1 MNIKRVGIDL
11 AKQVFQVHG
20 VDYQDK
26 VVLRKQLRRNQLL
39 SYFATLPP
47 CLIGMEACGGAHHW
61 ARELQKLGHTVKLI
75 APQFVKPYVKS
86 NKNDA
91 NDAEAICEAVG
102 RPTMR
107 FVSVKTIAQQD
118 LQAIHRIRSELVRQ
132 RTAKVNQIRGFL
144 AEYGLVV
151 GRQVATLRRA
161 LPELLEDAENGLSF
175 DFRAL
180 LEDLRQDLIR
190 LDERVSE
197 MDKKIHTLAHSMPAA
212 KLLQSIPGI
221 GPMIATAIV
230 CAVGDGKQFKRGRD
244 LAAWLGLTPRQQ
256 SSGGK
261 DRLLGIS
268 KRGDT
273 YLRTLLIQG
282 AKSVLKVVDKKTDPR
297 SLWLQNLCARKHK
310 NIAAVAL
317 ANKNA
322 RIAWALLS
330 NETSY
335 LPEGKPA

>member
-1 MNIKRVGIDL
+1 M
-11 AKQVFQVHG
+11 
-20 VDYQDK
+20 
-26 VVLRKQLRRNQLL
+26 
-39 SYFATLPP
+39 
-47 CLIGMEACGGAHHW
+47 
-61 ARELQKLGHTVKLI
+61 
-75 APQFVKPYVKS
+75 
-86 NKNDA
+86 
-91 NDAEAICEAVG
+91 
-102 RPTMR
+102 
-107 FVSVKTIAQQD
+107 
-118 LQAIHRIRSELVRQ
+118 
-132 RTAKVNQIRGFL
+132 
-144 AEYGLVV
+144 
-151 GRQVATLRRA
+151 ATLRRA
-161 LPELLEDAENGLSF
+161 LPELLENAEKGFSF

-180 LEDLRQDLIR
+180 LDDLRQDLIR
-190 LDERVSE
+190 LDEREEE
-197 MDKKIHTLAHSMPAA
+197 MSQKIHTLANSIPAA
-212 KLLQSIPGI
+212 KRLQSIPGI
-221 GPMIATAIV
+221 GPISATAIV

-268 KRGDT
+268 KRGDS

>member
-1 MNIKRVGIDL
+1 MNTKRVGIDI

-26 VVLRKQLRRNQLL
+26 VVLRKQLRRSQML
-39 SYFATLPP
+39 SFFATLPP
-47 CLIGMEACGGAHHW
+47 CLIGIEACGGAHYW
-61 ARELQKLGHTVKLI
+61 ARELQKLGHTVKLM

-107 FVSVKTIAQQD
+107 FVSVKTIVQQD

-132 RTAKVNQIRGFL
+132 RTAKANQIRGLL
-144 AEYGLVV
+144 AEYGIVV
-151 GRQVATLRRA
+151 GRQVTTLRRA
-161 LPELLEDAENGLSF
+161 LPELLENAENGLSF

-180 LEDLRQDLIR
+180 LDDLRQDLIR
-190 LDERVSE
+190 LDEREEE
-197 MDKKIHTLAHSMPAA
+197 MSQKIHTLANSIPAA
-212 KLLQSIPGI
+212 KRLQSIPGI
-221 GPMIATAIV
+221 GPISATAIV

-268 KRGDT
+268 KRGDS

>member
-1 MNIKRVGIDL
+1 M
-11 AKQVFQVHG
+11 
-20 VDYQDK
+20 
-26 VVLRKQLRRNQLL
+26 
-39 SYFATLPP
+39 
-47 CLIGMEACGGAHHW
+47 
-61 ARELQKLGHTVKLI
+61 
-75 APQFVKPYVKS
+75 
-86 NKNDA
+86 
-91 NDAEAICEAVG
+91 
-102 RPTMR
+102 
-107 FVSVKTIAQQD
+107 
-118 LQAIHRIRSELVRQ
+118 
-132 RTAKVNQIRGFL
+132 
-144 AEYGLVV
+144 
-151 GRQVATLRRA
+151 
-161 LPELLEDAENGLSF
+161 
-175 DFRAL
+175 
-180 LEDLRQDLIR
+180 EDLRQDLIR
-190 LDERVSE
+190 LDERVAE
-197 MDKKIHTLAHSMPAA
+197 MDKKVHTLAHSMPAA
-212 KLLQSIPGI
+212 KRLQSIPGI
-221 GPMIATAIV
+221 GPISATAIV
-230 CAVGDGKQFKRGRD
+230 CAVGDGKQLKRGRD

>member
-1 MNIKRVGIDL
+1 M
-11 AKQVFQVHG
+11 
-20 VDYQDK
+20 
-26 VVLRKQLRRNQLL
+26 
-39 SYFATLPP
+39 T
-47 CLIGMEACGGAHHW
+47 
-61 ARELQKLGHTVKLI
+61 I
-75 APQFVKPYVKS
+75 AP
-86 NKNDA
+86 
-91 NDAEAICEAVG
+91 
-102 RPTMR
+102 
-107 FVSVKTIAQQD
+107 QD
-118 LQAIHRIRSELVRQ
+118 LQAIHRIHSELVRQ
-132 RTAKVNQIRGFL
+132 RTAKVNQVRGLL

-151 GRQVATLRRA
+151 DRQVATLRRA
-161 LPELLEDAENGLSF
+161 LPELLENAEIGLSF
-175 DFRAL
+175 DFRGL
-180 LEDLRQDLIR
+180 LEDLRQDPIR
-190 LDERVSE
+190 LDERVAE
-197 MDKKIHTLAHSMPAA
+197 MDKKVHTP
-212 KLLQSIPGI
+212 P
-221 GPMIATAIV
+221 IV
-230 CAVGDGKQFKRGRD
+230 CLLPSVCRLSRGLVQLAQPPFFVRWGDGKQFKRGRD

>member
-1 MNIKRVGIDL
+1 M
-11 AKQVFQVHG
+11 
-20 VDYQDK
+20 
-26 VVLRKQLRRNQLL
+26 L
-39 SYFATLPP
+39 SFFATLPP
-47 CLIGMEACGGAHHW
+47 CLIGMEACGGAHYW
-61 ARELQKLGHTVKLI
+61 ARELQKLGHTVKLM
-75 APQFVKPYVKS
+75 AAQFVKPYVKS

-132 RTAKVNQIRGFL
+132 RTAKVNQIRGLL

-161 LPELLEDAENGLSF
+161 LPELLENTENGLSF

-180 LEDLRQDLIR
+180 LDDLQQDLIR
-190 LDERVSE
+190 LDEREGE
-197 MDKKIHTLAHSMPAA
+197 MSQKIHTLANSIPAA
-212 KLLQSIPGI
+212 KRLQSIPGI
-221 GPMIATAIV
+221 GPMSATAIV

-244 LAAWLGLTPRQQ
+244 LAAWLGLTPKQQ

-268 KRGDT
+268 KRGDS

-282 AKSVLKVVDKKTDPR
+282 AKSVLKVVGNKTDPR
-297 SLWLQNLCARKHK
+297 SLWLQNLCTRRYK
-310 NIAAVAL
+310 NTVAVAL

>member
-1 MNIKRVGIDL
+1 MNTKRVGIDL

-26 VVLRKQLRRNQLL
+26 VVLRKQLRRNQMLNF
-39 SYFATLPP
+39 FATLSP
-47 CLIGMEACGGAHHW
+47 CLIGMEACGGAHYW
-61 ARELQKLGHTVKLI
+61 ARELQKLGHTVKLM

-132 RTAKVNQIRGFL
+132 RTAKVNQIRGL
-144 AEYGLVV
+144 LSEYGLVV
-151 GRQVATLRRA
+151 GRHIATLRRA
-161 LPELLEDAENGLSF
+161 LPELLENAENGLSF
-175 DFRAL
+175 DFRTL
-180 LEDLRQDLIR
+180 LDDLWQDLIR
-190 LDERVSE
+190 LDEREEE
-197 MDKKIHTLAHSMPAA
+197 MSQKIHTLANSIPAA
-212 KLLQSIPGI
+212 KRLQSIPGI
-221 GPMIATAIV
+221 GPMSATAIV

-261 DRLLGIS
+261 ERLLGIS
-268 KRGDT
+268 KRGDS

-282 AKSVLKVVDKKTDPR
+282 AKSVIKVVGNKTDPR
-297 SLWLQNLCARKHK
+297 SLWLQNLCTRKHK
-310 NIAAVAL
+310 NTAAVAL

-330 NETSY
+330 NDTSY

>member
-1 MNIKRVGIDL
+1 MNTKRVGIDL

-26 VVLRKQLRRNQLL
+26 VVLRKQLRRNQML
-39 SYFATLPP
+39 SFFATLPP
-47 CLIGMEACGGAHHW
+47 CLIGMEACGGAHYW
-61 ARELQKLGHTVKLI
+61 ARELQKLGHTVKLM

-118 LQAIHRIRSELVRQ
+118 LQAIHRIRSEVVRQ
-132 RTAKVNQIRGFL
+132 RTAKVNQIRGLL
-144 AEYGLVV
+144 AEYGIVV
-151 GRQVATLRRA
+151 GRHVATLRRA
-161 LPELLEDAENGLSF
+161 LPELLENAENGLSF
-175 DFRAL
+175 DFRTL
-180 LEDLRQDLIR
+180 LDELRQDLIR
-190 LDERVSE
+190 LDEREEE
-197 MDKKIHTLAHSMPAA
+197 MSQKIHTLANSIPAA
-212 KLLQSIPGI
+212 KRLQSIPGI
-221 GPMIATAIV
+221 GPMSATAIV

-268 KRGDT
+268 KRGDS

-282 AKSVLKVVDKKTDPR
+282 AKSVIKVVGNKTDPR
-297 SLWLQNLCARKHK
+297 SLWLQNLCTRKHK
-310 NIAAVAL
+310 NTVAVAL

-330 NETSY
+330 NNTSY

>member
-1 MNIKRVGIDL
+1 M
-11 AKQVFQVHG
+11 
-20 VDYQDK
+20 
-26 VVLRKQLRRNQLL
+26 L
-39 SYFATLPP
+39 SFFATLPP
-47 CLIGMEACGGAHHW
+47 CLIGMEACGGAHYW
-61 ARELQKLGHTVKLI
+61 ARELQKLGHTVKLM

-118 LQAIHRIRSELVRQ
+118 LQAIHRIRSEVVRQ
-132 RTAKVNQIRGFL
+132 RTAKVNQIRGLL
-144 AEYGLVV
+144 AEYGIVV
-151 GRQVATLRRA
+151 GRHVATLRRA
-161 LPELLEDAENGLSF
+161 LPELLENAENGLSF
-175 DFRAL
+175 DFRTL
-180 LEDLRQDLIR
+180 LDELRQDLIR
-190 LDERVSE
+190 LDEREEE
-197 MDKKIHTLAHSMPAA
+197 MSQKIHTLANSIPAA
-212 KLLQSIPGI
+212 KRLQSIPGI
-221 GPMIATAIV
+221 GPMSATAIV

-268 KRGDT
+268 KRGDS

-282 AKSVLKVVDKKTDPR
+282 AKSVIKVVGNKTDPR
-297 SLWLQNLCARKHK
+297 SLWLQNLCTRKHK
-310 NIAAVAL
+310 NTVAVAL

-330 NETSY
+330 NDTSY